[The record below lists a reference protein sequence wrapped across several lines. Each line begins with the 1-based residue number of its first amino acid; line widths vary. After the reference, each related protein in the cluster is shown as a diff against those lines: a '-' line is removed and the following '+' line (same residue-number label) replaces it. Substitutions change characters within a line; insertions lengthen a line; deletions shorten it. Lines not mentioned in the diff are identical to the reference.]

1 MTEIGMKTPEPI
13 EHIVKPG
20 YGTHVCEDESYPL
33 RENRFKCRVC
43 QRVWRKVRINTM
55 LRRKKLR

>member
-1 MTEIGMKTPEPI
+1 MKTPEPI

-20 YGTHVCEDESYPL
+20 YGTHVCEDQSYPL
-33 RENRFKCRVC
+33 RENRWKCRVC
-43 QRVWRKVRINTM
+43 QRVWRKVRINTL